1 VGPPPERRPGA
12 TRKTEPDR
20 PPSRRAFLWRAWIG
34 LALIGVAE
42 LVWVVIDFL
51 RPGPGRSEAGAGV
64 ITAGPVDAFEPDSVT
79 AFPQGK
85 FYLVRLEDGGF
96 LAASRECTHLGCTVP
111 WIKEEHRF
119 VCPCHASGFDIRGEV
134 VNPPAP
140 RALDIFEV
148 RIENR
153 IVKVNT
159 SNLRRRD
166 AFDPTQVT
174 HP

>member
-1 VGPPPERRPGA
+1 V
-12 TRKTEPDR
+12 
-20 PPSRRAFLWRAWIG
+20 
-34 LALIGVAE
+34 
-42 LVWVVIDFL
+42 VWVVIDFL
-51 RPGPGRSEAGAGV
+51 RPGPARSEAGAGV

-96 LAASRECTHLGCTVP
+96 LAVSRECTHLGCTVP

-140 RALDIFEV
+140 RALDVFEV